1 MGLHQKRARR
11 RSATIVFLDE
21 TGFVLR
27 PLTRKTWATKGEA
40 PILRASA
47 KHDRLSA
54 IGAVTLS
61 PKTKRIGLY
70 WQFYD
75 GNVRTPQFLAFL
87 RRLRRT
93 LRTKLVVVM
102 DRLNVHRS
110 AAKRLRESRAR
121 WFEAEFLPAY
131 APDLNPVEAV
141 WSCTKHVD
149 LENYAPVDLWDL
161 GDAAGE
167 SFVRQLR
174 DRRVR
179 ESYFKTALLSLE

>member
-1 MGLHQKRARR
+1 M
-11 RSATIVFLDE
+11 
-21 TGFVLR
+21 LR
-27 PLTRKTWATKGEA
+27 PLIGKTWAPKGET
-40 PILRASA
+40 PVLRASA
-47 KHDRLSA
+47 RHDRLSA

-75 GNVRTPQFLAFL
+75 GNVRTPEFLAFL

-93 LRTKLVVVM
+93 LKTKLVVVM

-110 AAKRLRESRAR
+110 AAKLLRESRAR

-131 APDLNPVEAV
+131 APDLNLVEAV
-141 WSCTKHVD
+141 WSRTKHVD
-149 LENYAPVDLWDL
+149 LANYAAVDLWDL

-167 SFVRQLR
+167 SLVRQHR

-179 ESYFKTALLSLE
+179 ESYFKTARLSLR